1 MATIRTSSA
10 GPSLHAASQPAD
22 AGPSAGSI
30 PQNYRQYL
38 EPVLFAPW
46 AERLVAYAGV
56 RPGDVVLDAA
66 AGTGAVARVAARAAG
81 VDGAVIANDISAE
94 MLEYASRGGAP
105 RSARVTTLVGPAN
118 ALDLPD
124 ASVDV
129 VLCQQGLPFMTDR
142 VAMLREC
149 LRVLRPGGTIALA
162 AWASGERFDPFD
174 VFAETLTAD
183 GVYAHPVSNEAVT
196 MSVTGIVDA
205 LLLAGF
211 GEVAA
216 TRQSLAVRWP
226 TLDAEIS
233 GLFGTPFATAVDALD
248 SERRE
253 HLLDALRGKLGDGDR
268 TVDHVTTSVFGR
280 GIRRP

>member
-1 MATIRTSSA
+1 MLSF
-10 GPSLHAASQPAD
+10 
-22 AGPSAGSI
+22 AGSI

-46 AERLVAYAGV
+46 ADRLVAYAGV
-56 RPGDVVLDAA
+56 RPGNIVLDVA

-81 VDGAVIANDISAE
+81 TDGAVIASDISPE
-94 MLEYASRGGAP
+94 MLDYAPRGGVP
-105 RSARVTTLVGPAN
+105 GSARITTLVSEST

-129 VLCQQGLPFMTDR
+129 VLCQQGLPFMVDR
-142 VAMLREC
+142 LAVLREC
-149 LRVLRPGGTIALA
+149 RRVLRPGGTIALA
-162 AWASGERFDPFD
+162 VWASGERFDPFD
-174 VFAETLTAD
+174 VFAEALTAD
-183 GVYAHPVSNEAVT
+183 GVFSHPVTNEAVT
-196 MSVTGIVDA
+196 MSVAGVVDA
-205 LLLAGF
+205 LLLSGF

-233 GLFGTPFATAVDALD
+233 GLFGTPFGPAVDALPAD
-248 SERRE
+248 RRE
-253 HLLDALRGKLGDGDR
+253 QLLSTMRGLLGDGER

-280 GIRRP
+280 GVRGA